1 MHRYQ
6 PGAGDRQRILEFLGL
21 ANVEELFAPI
31 PQELRIGE
39 LALPAG
45 MAEEEVR
52 RVLGEMA
59 QRNLTAESLVSFLG
73 AGVYRHVVP
82 AVMDAVLSRAE
93 FFTAYTPYQP
103 EVSQGTLQAIFEF
116 QTYVCLLTE
125 MPIANASL
133 YDGATATVEAV
144 LMAARVRPEKHRIFV
159 SRALHPHFLAT
170 LRTYAEA
177 AELELVELPWGA
189 HGRTQ
194 LGAVRP
200 EEAAAVVVQSPNVFG
215 VVEDLA
221 AVKAAA
227 GEALAVQVVAEA
239 TSLGLLAPGG
249 RFGFDVVCGD
259 MQAFGLP
266 PSFGGPHVGFF
277 ATRKEYL
284 RQMPGR
290 LVGQTVDAQGQRAYV
305 LTLSTREQHIRRAKA
320 TSNIC
325 TNHSL
330 MALAVTV
337 VLSLLGKRG
346 VRELALASHAKAE
359 YLKGL
364 LRELGDKL
372 PLAFPATPTYNEFLL
387 LHPEP
392 EELLAALAQEG
403 ILGGVATPRLA
414 GYLPR
419 GILVAVTE
427 KNTRE
432 ECDRLASALRR
443 VL

>member
-6 PGAGDRQRILEFLGL
+6 PGTGDRQRILEFLGL
-21 ANVEELFAPI
+21 GSVEELFTPI

-39 LALPAG
+39 LPLPSA

-52 RVLGEMA
+52 RILGEMA
-59 QRNLTAESLVSFLG
+59 KRNVTAEEMPSFLG

-144 LMAARVRPEKHRIFV
+144 LMAARLRPDKRRVLV
-159 SRALHPHFLAT
+159 SRALHPHSLAT
-170 LRTYAEA
+170 LRTYAA
-177 AELELVELPWGA
+177 AAGLELLELPWGED
-189 HGRTQ
+189 GRTQ
-194 LGAVRP
+194 LDGVRP
-200 EEAAAVVVQSPNVFG
+200 DEAVALVVQSPNVFG
-215 VVEDLA
+215 VVEDLPG
-221 AVKAAA
+221 VKAAA
-227 GEALAVQVVAEA
+227 GEALAVQVVSEA

-266 PSFGGPHVGFF
+266 ASFGGPHVGFF

-290 LVGQTVDAQGQRAYV
+290 LVGETVDADGQRAYV

-372 PLAFPATPTYNEFLL
+372 PLAFPQSSTYNEFLL

-392 EELLAALAQEG
+392 ERLLATLAQEG
-403 ILGGVATPRLA
+403 ILAGVATPRLA
-414 GYLPR
+414 SYLPA

-432 ECDRLASALRR
+432 ECDRLAAALRR